1 MPCNRFIGETLVS
14 KYLVAFKGVCG
25 FCSCCYVPR
34 TVPSYKHLDEPLDEG
49 RFVFVSVTAL
59 ASATNAL
66 KAKVRYQ
73 QKALDA
79 GKINVEI
86 ELKILG
92 LRVMTV
98 ISLPWNLYL
107 AFTAGNRRQQVT
119 SVRRISLVRQALHLH
134 L

>member
-1 MPCNRFIGETLVS
+1 M
-14 KYLVAFKGVCG
+14 
-25 FCSCCYVPR
+25 
-34 TVPSYKHLDEPLDEG
+34 
-49 RFVFVSVTAL
+49 SVTTL

-79 GKINVEI
+79 GNVGI

-92 LRVMTV
+92 SKVMTV
-98 ISLPWNLYL
+98 ISLPWNLDL
-107 AFTAGNRRQQVT
+107 ALTAGNRRQQVT
-119 SVRRISLVRQALHLH
+119 SVVRRISLVRQALRLH

>member
-1 MPCNRFIGETLVS
+1 MC
-14 KYLVAFKGVCG
+14 VCV
-25 FCSCCYVPR
+25 CVCVC
-34 TVPSYKHLDEPLDEG
+34 
-49 RFVFVSVTAL
+49 VTAL

-79 GKINVEI
+79 GNKINVGI
-86 ELKILG
+86 ALKILG
-92 LRVMTV
+92 SKVMTV

-107 AFTAGNRRQQVT
+107 ALTAGNRRQQVT
-119 SVRRISLVRQALHLH
+119 SVVRRISLVRQALRLH

>member
-1 MPCNRFIGETLVS
+1 MC
-14 KYLVAFKGVCG
+14 
-25 FCSCCYVPR
+25 
-34 TVPSYKHLDEPLDEG
+34 
-49 RFVFVSVTAL
+49 VFVSVYVTVL

-79 GKINVEI
+79 GNKMNVEI

-92 LRVMTV
+92 LKVMTV

-107 AFTAGNRRQQVT
+107 VLTAGNQRQQVT
-119 SVRRISLVRQALHLH
+119 SVVRRISLVRQALRLH